1 MREAIS
7 KTLSSSLTWDD
18 SEHERAIDKLTAFS
32 FSDRLGTLLWRVKYF
47 NDASSYRPAI
57 LILARRL
64 PRLNRGI
71 AIKISEQA
79 LREWLHNHC
88 DACLGAREIRQGDHV
103 ITCPTCK
110 GGGVRK
116 YTDRERHQ
124 AIGVNMSKHI
134 DQVLNIIGGM
144 DVQVAVQTR
153 IKLAK

>member
-7 KTLSSSLTWDD
+7 KTLSASLDWDD

-47 NDASSYRPAI
+47 NDASSYKPAI
-57 LILARRL
+57 LILAKRL

-71 AIKISEQA
+71 AIKVSEQA
-79 LREWLHNHC
+79 LREWLYNHC
-88 DACLGAREIRQGDHV
+88 GTCLGAREVRQGDHV
-103 ITCPTCK
+103 ITCPSCQ

-124 AIGVNMSKHI
+124 AIGANMSRHI

-144 DVQVAVQTR
+144 DVQVSVQTR
-153 IKLAK
+153 IRLEK